1 MENLT
6 MAELYKTAGICDLPL
21 DPLQAADAL
30 GIKVVSY
37 ATIAEIYEET
47 TRNLYRY
54 SRFGFS
60 FKEKKRLVIAI
71 NENSCGERR
80 RRFTLAHELGHC
92 VLGHLELPKIDEKC
106 EREADRFAADFL
118 APQVVLHFC
127 GTSSV
132 DEIAVCC
139 GISKAA
145 AEIVFRDLAEKR
157 RKGYKFLAD
166 DAQVEIVKQVG
177 DYINRKIYRK
187 CANVNK
193 NAN

>member
-1 MENLT
+1 MENFS

-21 DPLQAADAL
+21 DPVQAADAL

-60 FKEKKRLVIAI
+60 FKENKGLVIAI

-92 VLGHLELPKIDEKC
+92 VLGHLDLPKIDGKC
-106 EREADRFAADFL
+106 EREAERFAADFL

-127 GTSSV
+127 GVSSA

-139 GISKAA
+139 GISKTA
-145 AEIVFRDLAEKR
+145 AEVVYRELVEKR
-157 RKGYKFLAD
+157 RSGYKFLAD
-166 DAQVEIVKQVG
+166 EQIEIAKVFE

-187 CANVNK
+187 CASVNK
-193 NAN
+193 TTR

>member
-1 MENLT
+1 MENFS

-21 DPLQAADAL
+21 DPLQAAEAL

-37 ATIAEIYEET
+37 ATIAEVYEET

-60 FKEKKRLVIAI
+60 FKEKNGLVIAI

-92 VLGHLELPKIDEKC
+92 VLGHLELPQIGKKC
-106 EREADRFAADFL
+106 ESDADCFAAEFL

-127 GTSSV
+127 GASSA

-139 GISKAA
+139 GISKTA
-145 AEIVFRDLAEKR
+145 AEIVYKELAEKR
-157 RKGYKFLAD
+157 RNGYMFLGD
-166 DAQVEIVKQVG
+166 NEQIEIVKLFG

-187 CANVNK
+187 CAK
-193 NAN
+193 CE